1 MDAEVNSRINKASAA
16 FCRIRKTVLFSHN
29 LRLLTKVAVYRAVCL
44 SVLLY
49 GCETLTLY
57 RKHVKLLEAFHMRCI
72 KAILGLTWK
81 DKVPHAEMLTRTGLQ
96 SIESML
102 LRIQLRW
109 VGHVCR
115 MPSER
120 YPRRVLYGQ
129 LAEGTRP
136 AHGPKKRYKDHI
148 KKTMKSFG
156 IDPATLESSSSDRST
171 WRSMCHDGAMT
182 FEANR
187 AEKRREKRLRRHT
200 GERERQLREPNQDH
214 RCPECG
220 RACASALGLM
230 SHRRTHQRD
239 PARGRHVI
247 IGNDGQP

>member
-1 MDAEVNSRINKASAA
+1 
-16 FCRIRKTVLFSHN
+16 
-29 LRLLTKVAVYRAVCL
+29 
-44 SVLLY
+44 
-49 GCETLTLY
+49 
-57 RKHVKLLEAFHMRCI
+57 MRCI
-72 KAILGLTWK
+72 KAILGLTWR
-81 DKVPHAEMLTRTGLQ
+81 DKVPHTEMLTRTGLQ

-102 LRIQLRW
+102 LRNQLRW
-109 VGHVCR
+109 VGHVYR
-115 MPSER
+115 MPPER

-156 IDPATLESSSSDRST
+156 IDPTALESSSSDRNA
-171 WRSMCHDGAMT
+171 WRSMCHDGANL

-187 AEKRREKRLRRHT
+187 TEKRREQRLRRHT
-200 GERERQLREPNQDH
+200 GERERPQREQNPDH

-220 RACASALGLM
+220 RACASAFGLR